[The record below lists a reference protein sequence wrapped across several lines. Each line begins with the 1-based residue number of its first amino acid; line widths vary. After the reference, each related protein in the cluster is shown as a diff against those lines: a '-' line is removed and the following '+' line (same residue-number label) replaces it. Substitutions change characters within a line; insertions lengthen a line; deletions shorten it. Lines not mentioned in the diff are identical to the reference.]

1 MEINITDYPNSYAEV
16 KLEKDESIVAEKG
29 SFIFS
34 DGEFNSKNKLE
45 LSSYKNI
52 IAKLGG
58 KSLSYVAYKAKENLS
73 LVLGTRDNSELTLI
87 EISQNNPILI
97 KADAHFAR
105 TSDVGIKLLDTKI
118 TEIFDSGFWMNVF
131 GNGYLILKGY
141 GKILRMV
148 IDNDKPLLIED
159 ASLIAMEEKIDF
171 NTVDLKISDELKE
184 YLKSGVEAPY
194 SIKGNGVIWLQT
206 KGRYSIQE

>member
-1 MEINITDYPNSYAEV
+1 MNINITEYPNSYAEV
-16 KLEKDESIVAEKG
+16 KLEKSESIIAEKG

-34 DGEFNSKNKLE
+34 DGEFISENKLE

-52 IAKLGG
+52 LAKLGG
-58 KSLSYVAYKAKENLS
+58 KSLSYVAYKAKESLS
-73 LVLGTRDNSELTLI
+73 LTLGTRDNSELTLI
-87 EISQNNPILI
+87 EISKNNPILI
-97 KADAHFAR
+97 KADAHFCR

-118 TEIFDSGFWMNVF
+118 TEIFDSGFWMNVY
-131 GNGYLILKGY
+131 GDGYLILKGY
-141 GKILRMV
+141 GKILSMI

-171 NTVDLKISDELKE
+171 NTVDVKISDELKE

-206 KGRYSIQE
+206 KGKYSIQE

>member
-1 MEINITDYPNSYAEV
+1 MNINITEYPNSYAEV
-16 KLEKDESIVAEKG
+16 KLEKSESIIAEKG

-34 DGEFNSKNKLE
+34 DGEFISENKLE

-52 IAKLGG
+52 LAKLGG
-58 KSLSYVAYKAKENLS
+58 KSFSYVAYKAKESLS
-73 LVLGTRDNSELTLI
+73 LVLGSRDNSELTLI
-87 EISQNNPILI
+87 EISKDNPILI

-105 TSDVGIKLLDTKI
+105 SSSIEIKLLDTKI
-118 TEIFDSGFWMNVF
+118 TEVFNSGFWMNVYGEGF
-131 GNGYLILKGY
+131 LILKGY
-141 GKILRMV
+141 GKILKIN

-171 NTVDLKISDELKE
+171 NTVDVKISDELKE

-194 SIKGNGVIWLQT
+194 SIKGNGSIWLQT
-206 KGRYSIQE
+206 KGKYKIEE

>member
-1 MEINITDYPNSYAEV
+1 MNINITEYPNSYAEV
-16 KLEKDESIVAEKG
+16 KLEKSESIIAEKG

-34 DGEFNSKNKLE
+34 DGEFISENKLE

-52 IAKLGG
+52 LAKLGG
-58 KSLSYVAYKAKENLS
+58 KSFSYVAYKAKESLS
-73 LVLGTRDNSELTLI
+73 LVLGSRDNSELTLI
-87 EISQNNPILI
+87 EISKDNPILI

-105 TSDVGIKLLDTKI
+105 SSSIEIKLLDTKI
-118 TEIFDSGFWMNVF
+118 TEVFNSGFWMNVYGEGF
-131 GNGYLILKGY
+131 LILKGY
-141 GKILRMV
+141 GKILKIN

-171 NTVDLKISDELKE
+171 NTVDVKISDELKE

-194 SIKGNGVIWLQT
+194 RIKGNGMIWLQT
-206 KGRYSIQE
+206 KGKYKIEE

>member
-1 MEINITDYPNSYAEV
+1 MNINITEYPNSYAEI
-16 KLEKDESIVAEKG
+16 KLEKSESIIAEKG

-34 DGEFNSKNKLE
+34 DGEFISENKLE

-52 IAKLGG
+52 LAKLGG
-58 KSLSYVAYKAKENLS
+58 KSLSYVAYKAKESLS
-73 LVLGTRDNSELTLI
+73 LALGSRDNSELTLI
-87 EISQNNPILI
+87 EISKNNPILI

-105 TSDVGIKLLDTKI
+105 TSNVEIKLLDTKI
-118 TEIFDSGFWMNVF
+118 TEIFDSGFWMNVY
-131 GNGYLILKGY
+131 GDGYLILKGY
-141 GKILRMV
+141 GKILSMI

-171 NTVDLKISDELKE
+171 NTVDIKISDELKE

-206 KGRYSIQE
+206 KGKYSIQE

>member
-34 DGEFNSKNKLE
+34 DGEFISENKLE

-131 GNGYLILKGY
+131 GDGYLILKGY
-141 GKILRMV
+141 GKILRME
-148 IDNDKPLLIED
+148 INNDKPLLIED

-171 NTVDLKISDELKE
+171 NTVDIKISDELKE

>member
-1 MEINITDYPNSYAEV
+1 MNINITEYPNSYAEV
-16 KLEKDESIVAEKG
+16 KLEKSESIIAEKG

-34 DGEFNSKNKLE
+34 DGEFISENKLE

-52 IAKLGG
+52 LAKLGG
-58 KSLSYVAYKAKENLS
+58 KSFSYVAYKAKESLS
-73 LVLGTRDNSELTLI
+73 LVLGSRDNSELTLI
-87 EISQNNPILI
+87 EISKDNPILI

-105 TSDVGIKLLDTKI
+105 SSSIEIKLLDTKI
-118 TEIFDSGFWMNVF
+118 TEVFNSGFWMNVYGEGF
-131 GNGYLILKGY
+131 LILKGY
-141 GKILRMV
+141 GKILKIN

-171 NTVDLKISDELKE
+171 KTVDVKISDELKE

-194 SIKGNGVIWLQT
+194 SIKGNGSIWLQT
-206 KGRYSIQE
+206 KGKYKIEE

>member
-1 MEINITDYPNSYAEV
+1 LEINITDYPNSYAEV
-16 KLEKDESIVAEKG
+16 KLEKDESIIAEKG

-34 DGEFNSKNKLE
+34 DGEFISENKLE

-58 KSLSYVAYKAKENLS
+58 KSLSYVTYKAKESLS

-131 GNGYLILKGY
+131 GDGYLILKGY
-141 GKILRMV
+141 GKILRME
-148 IDNDKPLLIED
+148 INNDKPLLIED

-171 NTVDLKISDELKE
+171 NTVDIKISDELKE

>member
-105 TSDVGIKLLDTKI
+105 TSNVGIKLLDTKI

-131 GNGYLILKGY
+131 GDGYLILKGY

-171 NTVDLKISDELKE
+171 NTIDIKISDELKE

-194 SIKGNGVIWLQT
+194 NIKGNGVIWLQT
-206 KGRYSIQE
+206 KGKYSIQE

>member
-1 MEINITDYPNSYAEV
+1 MNINITEYPNSYAEV
-16 KLEKDESIVAEKG
+16 KLEKSESIIAEKG

-34 DGEFNSKNKLE
+34 DGEFISENKLE

-52 IAKLGG
+52 LAKLGG
-58 KSLSYVAYKAKENLS
+58 KSFSYVAYKAKESLS
-73 LVLGTRDNSELTLI
+73 LVLGSRDNSELTLI
-87 EISQNNPILI
+87 VISKDNPILI

-105 TSDVGIKLLDTKI
+105 SSSIEIKLLDTKI
-118 TEIFDSGFWMNVF
+118 TEVFNSGFWMNVYGEGF
-131 GNGYLILKGY
+131 LILKGY
-141 GKILRMV
+141 GKILKIN

-171 NTVDLKISDELKE
+171 NTVDVKISDELKE

-194 SIKGNGVIWLQT
+194 SIKGNGSIWLQT
-206 KGRYSIQE
+206 KGKYKIEE